1 MSDAKKLINQRDAI
15 NKRFNTQL
23 YDFLDWCSKTFTWIK
38 DFIIYRDIVWGYT
51 ALFKYKLIKNWNQH
65 VNVPFKDEILKENK
79 KYFMDLNKDHMME
92 QVKDDEDKRQV
103 LEEFDF
109 DKVLHFKELFGRPD
123 FPIDQ
128 EKKIFLNMQILNKLS
143 EKFVEINDQAEKL
156 AF

>member
-1 MSDAKKLINQRDAI
+1 MNDGKKLIAQRDLF
-15 NKRFNTQL
+15 NKRFNEQL
-23 YDFLDWCSKTFTWIK
+23 YDFLDWCSKTFSWIK

-51 ALFKYKLIKNWNQH
+51 AIFKYKLIQNWNQH

-79 KYFMDLNKDHMME
+79 QYFLNLNKEHMME
-92 QVKDDEDKRQV
+92 QVKDDVDKRQL

-123 FPIDQ
+123 FPIEQ
-128 EKKIFLNMQILNKLS
+128 ETKIFKTMQILNKLS
-143 EKFVEINDQAEKL
+143 EKFIETNEQIERT

>member
-1 MSDAKKLINQRDAI
+1 MNDAKKLINQKDAI

-23 YDFLDWCSKTFTWIK
+23 YDFLDWCSKTYPWIK

-65 VNVPFKDEILKENK
+65 VNIPFKEKILEEK
-79 KYFMDLNKDHMME
+79 KQYFLDLNKDTVLE
-92 QVKDDEDKRQV
+92 QVKDDADKRQV

-123 FPIDQ
+123 FPIEQ

-143 EKFVEINDQAEKL
+143 EKFQEINDQAEKL

>member
-23 YDFLDWCSKTFTWIK
+23 YDFLDWCSKTFPWIK

-51 ALFKYKLIKNWNQH
+51 ALFKFKLIKNWNEH
-65 VNVPFKDEILKENK
+65 VNVPFKEEILKENK
-79 KYFMDLNKDHMME
+79 KYFLNFNKELVME
-92 QVKDDEDKRQV
+92 QVKDDVDKRQV

-123 FPIDQ
+123 FPADQ

-143 EKFVEINDQAEKL
+143 EKFVEINEEAEKL